1 MRKSSFLKYAHTIT
15 CKRSFNS
22 QVLSDSSVQ
31 PCNIYM
37 MRGVPFSKVL
47 LIFWVFFCRE
57 QYKSEYEM
65 KLKGELDLITA
76 KTNKELDGIR
86 GDTKEMFEREN
97 RYGRLGSHL
106 RITLTYMGRIHCR
119 VEHTRQWDVLVEVQ
133 SLYIIN
139 NRLHL

>member
-1 MRKSSFLKYAHTIT
+1 
-15 CKRSFNS
+15 
-22 QVLSDSSVQ
+22 
-31 PCNIYM
+31 
-37 MRGVPFSKVL
+37 
-47 LIFWVFFCRE
+47 
-57 QYKSEYEM
+57 M

-97 RYGRLGSHL
+97 RYGR
-106 RITLTYMGRIHCR
+106 INCR
-119 VEHTRQWDVLVEVQ
+119 VEHTQQWDILVEVQ